1 MGITQGVSKLA
12 KWTHLSM
19 RFPPFDAPSH
29 IPKEMYKTDIYW
41 PHRDKKENDLSIG
54 SANGWFIHR
63 VVSDDLPN
71 SAKLITEHDSKTETE
86 KLLSSRI
93 GWGLSPHPL
102 HSIARRWIPY
112 GVVIL
117 IFAIVMHVLEPVL
130 LGGGFISERIAGSIN
145 LGLLDYPILFV
156 MAAPFVAIPIIFRVL
171 GNVADIRRQHMFKNN
186 LPKSPKITVSNPS
199 TTGPIKVKVTIPDQ
213 LENRELYG
221 YIRVGLLPPHR
232 NAMMSA
238 LSGGESDYPP
248 VGLSTLLPIGW
259 MKHAD
264 DGSGIGESTP
274 MLIGRGSSSLF
285 IEPMRIQVNGSRQS
299 ISSDVEIELETPNGP
314 WPASEFG
321 PFVNINWEL
330 VLEFHSGRNRPL
342 YWIERLSVGSIDN
355 SHSVPQ
361 LIAHGGRLEST

>member
-1 MGITQGVSKLA
+1 
-12 KWTHLSM
+12 
-19 RFPPFDAPSH
+19 
-29 IPKEMYKTDIYW
+29 MYKTEIYW
-41 PHRDKKENDLSIG
+41 AHRDNKENELSLG
-54 SANGWFIHR
+54 SDNGWFIHR
-63 VVSDDLPN
+63 TVCDDLPN

-102 HSIARRWIPY
+102 HSIARKWIPY

-156 MAAPFVAIPIIFRVL
+156 MAAPFVVVPIILRVL

-186 LPKSPKITVSNPS
+186 LPESPKITVTDPS
-199 TTGPIKVKVTIPDQ
+199 TNGPIKVKVTIPEK

-232 NAMMSA
+232 TPMMSA
-238 LSGGESDYPP
+238 LSGDELDYPP
-248 VGLSTLLPIGW
+248 VGLTTPLPLGW

-285 IEPMRIQVNGSRQS
+285 IEPMRIQVNGPRQL
-299 ISSDVEIELETPNGP
+299 ISSDVEIDLQTPNGP
-314 WPASEFG
+314 WPASEYG

-330 VLEFHSGRNRPL
+330 VLEFHSGGNRPL
-342 YWIERLSVGSIDN
+342 YWIERLSVRSIDN

>member
-1 MGITQGVSKLA
+1 
-12 KWTHLSM
+12 
-19 RFPPFDAPSH
+19 
-29 IPKEMYKTDIYW
+29 MYKTEIYW
-41 PHRDKKENDLSIG
+41 AHRDNKENELSLG
-54 SANGWFIHR
+54 SDNGWFIHR
-63 VVSDDLPN
+63 TVCDDLPN

-102 HSIARRWIPY
+102 HSIARKWIPY

-156 MAAPFVAIPIIFRVL
+156 MAAPFVVVPIILRVL

-186 LPKSPKITVSNPS
+186 LPKSPKITVTDPS
-199 TTGPIKVKVTIPDQ
+199 TNGPIKVKVTIPDK

-232 NAMMSA
+232 TPMMSA
-238 LSGGESDYPP
+238 LSGDELDYPP
-248 VGLSTLLPIGW
+248 VGLTTPLPLGW

-285 IEPMRIQVNGSRQS
+285 IEPMRIQVNGPRQL
-299 ISSDVEIELETPNGP
+299 ISSDVEIDLQTPNGP
-314 WPASEFG
+314 WPASEYG

-330 VLEFHSGRNRPL
+330 VLEFHSGGNRPL
-342 YWIERLSVGSIDN
+342 YWIERLSVSSGDN

>member
-1 MGITQGVSKLA
+1 
-12 KWTHLSM
+12 M

-29 IPKEMYKTDIYW
+29 RPKEMYQTDIYW
-41 PHRDKKENDLSIG
+41 PQRDDGENDLSLG
-54 SANGWFIHR
+54 STDGWFIHR
-63 VVSDDLPN
+63 TVRDDKPKSARLVS
-71 SAKLITEHDSKTETE
+71 ERDSKSET
-86 KLLSSRI
+86 KVLLSSRV

-102 HSIARRWIPY
+102 HSIARKWIPY

-130 LGGGFISERIAGSIN
+130 LGSGLISERFAGSVN

-156 MAAPFVAIPIIFRVL
+156 MAAPFVAIPIVLRVL
-171 GNVADIRRQHMFKNN
+171 GNVADIRSQHMFKNN
-186 LPKSPKITVSNPS
+186 LPQSPKISVSNS
-199 TTGPIKVKVTIPDQ
+199 NTKGPIMVKVKIPEQ
-213 LENRELYG
+213 LKNRELHG
-221 YIRVGLLPPHR
+221 YVRVGLLPPHR

-238 LSGGESDYPP
+238 LSVDEFDYPP
-248 VGLSTLLPIGW
+248 VGLSTPLPSSW

-274 MLIGRGSSSLF
+274 MLIGRGSSNLF
-285 IEPMRIQVNGSRQS
+285 IEPMRIQVNGDRQS
-299 ISSDVEIELETPNGP
+299 ITSDVEVKLETPDGP
-314 WPASEFG
+314 WPASEYG

-330 VLEFHSGRNRPL
+330 VLEFQSGRKRPL
-342 YWIERLSVGSIDN
+342 YWVERLSVESLDN

>member
-1 MGITQGVSKLA
+1 
-12 KWTHLSM
+12 
-19 RFPPFDAPSH
+19 
-29 IPKEMYKTDIYW
+29 MYKTEIYW
-41 PHRDKKENDLSIG
+41 AHRDNKENELSLG
-54 SANGWFIHR
+54 SDNGWFIHR
-63 VVSDDLPN
+63 TVCDDLPN

-102 HSIARRWIPY
+102 HSIARKWIPY

-156 MAAPFVAIPIIFRVL
+156 MAAPFVVVPIILRVL

-186 LPKSPKITVSNPS
+186 LPESPKITVTDPS
-199 TTGPIKVKVTIPDQ
+199 TNGPIKVKVTIPDK

-232 NAMMSA
+232 TPMMSA
-238 LSGGESDYPP
+238 LSGDELDYPP
-248 VGLSTLLPIGW
+248 VGLTTPLPLGW

-285 IEPMRIQVNGSRQS
+285 IEPMRIQVNGPRQL
-299 ISSDVEIELETPNGP
+299 ISSDVEIDLQTPNGP
-314 WPASEFG
+314 WPASEYG

-330 VLEFHSGRNRPL
+330 VLEFHSGGNRPL
-342 YWIERLSVGSIDN
+342 YWIERLSVSSGDN